1 MLEEKLDYIKTLP
14 KKDQEKLTESV
25 ENLTKEKQILI
36 TATEKLVTP
45 NDFKSLEKFNAKFS
59 MPKIEQSTSLTNIS
73 FEKSKVLKGTK
84 DITRNTKMLSIFRK
98 KKEVQLINSKEIEF
112 NEIESHLKN
121 YSIPKFKFR

>member
-14 KKDQEKLTESV
+14 KKDQEKLTELV

-45 NDFKSLEKFNAKFS
+45 NDFK
-59 MPKIEQSTSLTNIS
+59 PIEQSTSLTNIS